1 MATVQGMIGVRHD
14 GGMTPADARP
24 SAAGDHA
31 EVAAAG
37 TAGDEQS
44 ATLSVSLQ
52 GVRLRTK
59 LLVAFGVA
67 FASVVAIAVVK
78 VGQTAVAGR
87 AGWMVED
94 TLEIDI
100 ALVVFAAVA
109 VGGAAL
115 WAMRSISQPLLRL
128 GAAMERLGAGDLD
141 VAIDIDGGRSDEIGA
156 IALAANG
163 YRKSLIES
171 RRLAAEAEA
180 ERRRFELAITGM
192 PIGLAVFDRNRRLV
206 LSNRRYGDM
215 YDLRPALTRPGTRW
229 EDIIR
234 ERVRLGIYVGSDPEA
249 YVEAA
254 KALVARPEPYA
265 EIVEYQDGRVFSINL
280 QPTGDGGWVTTHEDV
295 TAQRHNEARIAHLTR
310 HDSLTDLPNRTHFRD
325 RLDEAIRRGDPQPVV
340 LCLDLDRFQT
350 VNETLG
356 HPIGDL
362 LLKAAGERLRA
373 CVRDNDL
380 IARIGGDE
388 FAILQSDQRQPGAV
402 IALAQRV
409 VERLGAPFMVGGHQ
423 VVIGVSVGVA
433 MAPDDGDT
441 ADRLMKSADQALYR
455 AKAEGGAAYRF
466 FEAEMDARMRA
477 RHRLETDLRQALIRQ
492 EFEVYYQPI
501 VKVARNAISG
511 FEALVRWA
519 HPGRGIIQPDEFIP
533 LAEEIGLI
541 VPLGEWVLRRACA
554 DAALWPKEVKV
565 AVNLSAVQFRS
576 GRILQAVITALA
588 SSGLAGN
595 RLELEVT
602 ESTLLAENAATTAAL
617 HQLRGL
623 GVRVCMDD
631 FGTGYSS
638 LAYLRSFPFDK
649 IKIDRSFIQ
658 DLGESANSLAIL
670 KVITGLGASLGMTT
684 TAEGVETQ
692 AQFDLVKAEGCDEV
706 QGTMIAE
713 PVPADGV
720 AAILDRFRGRDVA
733 AA

>member
-1 MATVQGMIGVRHD
+1 M
-14 GGMTPADARP
+14 PADAGP
-24 SAAGDHA
+24 AATEAAG
-31 EVAAAG
+31 G
-37 TAGDEQS
+37 TARDERG
-44 ATLSVSLQ
+44 ATLNISLR

-59 LLVAFGVA
+59 LLIAFGVA
-67 FASVVAIAVVK
+67 FLAVIAVAVVK
-78 VGQTAVAGR
+78 TGWTAVPGR
-87 AGWMVED
+87 GGWPTQD
-94 TLEIDI
+94 RLEIDI
-100 ALVVFAAVA
+100 ALAVFAVVA

-115 WAMRSISQPLLRL
+115 WAMRSISQPLLKL
-128 GAAMERLGAGDLD
+128 GAAMQRLGDGDLE
-141 VAIDIDGGRSDEIGA
+141 VAIDVDGDRSDEIGVLA
-156 IALAANG
+156 SAANG
-163 YRKSLIES
+163 YRKSLVES

-206 LSNRRYGDM
+206 VCNRRYGEM
-215 YDLRPALTRPGTRW
+215 YELRPALTRPGTPW

-234 ERVRLGIYVGSDPEA
+234 ERVRLGIFVGSDPDA

-254 KALVARPEPYA
+254 RTLVTEPEAYA
-265 EIVEYQDGRVFSINL
+265 EVVEYQDGRVFSIRL
-280 QPTGDGGWVTTHEDV
+280 QPTGDGGWVSTHEDL
-295 TAQRHNEARIAHLTR
+295 TGQRRNEARIAHLTR
-310 HDSLTDLPNRTHFRD
+310 HDPLTDLPNRIHFRD
-325 RLDEAIRRGDPQPVV
+325 RLDEAIRRSDPKPVV

-362 LLKAAGERLRA
+362 LLKAVGERLRA
-373 CVRDNDL
+373 CVRDSDM

-388 FAILQSDQRQPGAV
+388 FAILQSDQRQPAAV

-409 VERLGAPFMVGGHQ
+409 VERLGTPFMVGGHQ

-433 MAPDDGDT
+433 MAPEDGDS

-455 AKAEGGAAYRF
+455 AKGEGGGAYRF
-466 FEAEMDARMRA
+466 FEPEMDARMRA
-477 RHRLETDLRQALIRQ
+477 RHRLETDLRQALVRQ

-501 VKVARNAISG
+501 VNLARNEISG

-541 VPLGEWVLRRACA
+541 VPLGEWVLRRACS
-554 DAALWPKEVKV
+554 DAARWPKEVKV

-602 ESTLLAENAATTAAL
+602 ESTLLAESATTTAAL

-649 IKIDRSFIQ
+649 IKIDRSFIR
-658 DLGESANSLAIL
+658 DLGQRASSLAIL
-670 KVITGLGASLGMTT
+670 KVITSLGASLGMTT
-684 TAEGVETQ
+684 TAEGVETR
-692 AQFDLVKAEGCDEV
+692 AQLDLVKAEGCDEV
-706 QGTMIAE
+706 QGAMIAE
-713 PVPADGV
+713 PVPAAGV
-720 AAILDRFRGRDVA
+720 AAILDRFRGRDIA